1 MLGERPVFK
10 MYVKDGCPYCDKAR
24 DFILR
29 EMQMSLHTINI
40 TQDPHMREMIIEDT
54 GQKTLP
60 AIFLGGVFLG
70 GCDDLHA
77 HDTPGSILHRSD
89 DRPTDSEDR
98 QRTTGSGSWRLQPK
112 G

>member
-24 DFILR
+24 DFFLQ

-70 GCDDLHA
+70 GCDDMIKSYEDGELELMA
-77 HDTPGSILHRSD
+77 LREENAIL
-89 DRPTDSEDR
+89 
-98 QRTTGSGSWRLQPK
+98 K
-112 G
+112 GMVNNVRKSVN

>member
-10 MYVKDGCPYCDKAR
+10 IYIREDCPYCDKAR

-29 EMQMSLHTINI
+29 EMRMSLHTIDI
-40 TQDPHMREMIIEDT
+40 TRDPHMREMVIEDT

-70 GCDDLHA
+70 GCDDMIKSYEAGELELMA
-77 HDTPGSILHRSD
+77 LREENAILKSMINNVRKSIN
-89 DRPTDSEDR
+89 
-98 QRTTGSGSWRLQPK
+98 
-112 G
+112 

>member
-24 DFILR
+24 DFILQ

-70 GCDDLHA
+70 GCDDMIKSYEDGELELMA
-77 HDTPGSILHRSD
+77 LREENAIL
-89 DRPTDSEDR
+89 
-98 QRTTGSGSWRLQPK
+98 K
-112 G
+112 GIIKNVRKSVN

>member
-10 MYVKDGCPYCDKAR
+10 MYVRDECPYCDKAR
-24 DFILR
+24 DFILQ

-70 GCDDLHA
+70 GCDDVIKSYEDGELELMA
-77 HDTPGSILHRSD
+77 LREENAIL
-89 DRPTDSEDR
+89 
-98 QRTTGSGSWRLQPK
+98 K
-112 G
+112 GMINNVRKSVN

>member
-24 DFILR
+24 DFILQ

-70 GCDDLHA
+70 GCDD
-77 HDTPGSILHRSD
+77 ILKSYEAGELELMALREENAILKGQISKLRRSV
-89 DRPTDSEDR
+89 
-98 QRTTGSGSWRLQPK
+98 
-112 G
+112 

>member
-1 MLGERPVFK
+1 MLGEKPVFK
-10 MYVKDGCPYCDKAR
+10 MYVRDECPYCDKAR
-24 DFILR
+24 DFILQ

-70 GCDDLHA
+70 GCDDVIKSYEDGELELMA
-77 HDTPGSILHRSD
+77 LREENAILKQQISNLRRSV
-89 DRPTDSEDR
+89 
-98 QRTTGSGSWRLQPK
+98 
-112 G
+112 

>member
-24 DFILR
+24 DFILQ

-70 GCDDLHA
+70 GCDD
-77 HDTPGSILHRSD
+77 ILKSYEAGELELMALREENAILKGQISKLRRSA
-89 DRPTDSEDR
+89 
-98 QRTTGSGSWRLQPK
+98 
-112 G
+112 

>member
-10 MYVKDGCPYCDKAR
+10 MYVKDECPYCDKAR
-24 DFILR
+24 DFILQ

-70 GCDDLHA
+70 GCDD
-77 HDTPGSILHRSD
+77 ILKSYEAGELELMALREENAILKGQISKLRRSV
-89 DRPTDSEDR
+89 
-98 QRTTGSGSWRLQPK
+98 
-112 G
+112 

>member
-10 MYVKDGCPYCDKAR
+10 MYVRDECPYCDKAR
-24 DFILR
+24 DFILS

-40 TQDPHMREMIIEDT
+40 TKNPHMREMIIEDT

-70 GCDDLHA
+70 GCDDMIKSYEDGELELMA
-77 HDTPGSILHRSD
+77 LREENVIL
-89 DRPTDSEDR
+89 
-98 QRTTGSGSWRLQPK
+98 K
-112 G
+112 GMIKNVRKSVN